1 MDYVY
6 PALFHPESDGG
17 FLVTFPDVPE
27 AITQGDDFA
36 DAKASASD
44 ALGLALRGYLVH
56 GKTLPTPS
64 RRKVG
69 HVDVPVEMVNAL
81 KIAVVEA
88 FRASGISKSEF
99 ARRLGK
105 ADTEARRILDPDHP
119 TKLATL
125 DAALKLFGKQVFIT
139 VKDAA

>member
-1 MDYVY
+1 MEYVY
-6 PALFHPESDGG
+6 PADFHKEEDGG

-27 AITQGDDFA
+27 AITQGDDLA

-56 GKTLPTPS
+56 GLSLPTPS
-64 RRKVG
+64 RLKAKQFNI
-69 HVDVPVEMVNAL
+69 PVETSNAL

-88 FRASGISKSEF
+88 FRATGISQAEF

-105 ADTEARRILDPDHP
+105 AETEARRILDPDHP

-125 DAALKLFGKQVFIT
+125 EAALKLFGKQVFIS